1 MGLASRPQQV
11 GLASSLP
18 RDGHEYSRRPFHSES
33 DTDDNGNAE
42 EQTQNA
48 DALPTRGA
56 IDIVKG
62 LEKKRQRRREKLLE
76 KHCRLKEQG
85 KVKEKSGKYHK
96 GKGAERMREVG
107 LECAALKG
115 HRRMVWKDEE
125 GGAQHILSY

>member
-1 MGLASRPQQV
+1 M
-11 GLASSLP
+11 
-18 RDGHEYSRRPFHSES
+18 S
-33 DTDDNGNAE
+33 DTDDNITEDQN
-42 EQTQNA
+42 QNA

-76 KHCRLKEQG
+76 KHCRLREQG
-85 KVKEKSGKYHK
+85 KLKEKSGKCQK

-115 HRRMVWKDEE
+115 HRRMVWKDDG